1 MRLNSV
7 CGCGRLLLLLLLA
20 VQIQLVGEGQ
30 LTFSNVLLT
39 PTWGMHLGSPAGVG
53 GLTLA
58 AGTTRALYGSP
69 SGAAAKG
76 GNLSG
81 TLQCPSPLRQRL
93 QPEADHDIPAGV
105 RMRNQSASLAA
116 AVLRLKQR
124 NRVLASQRESAERD
138 RASAQNFVLML
149 QQENAQLKERS
160 VQMSR
165 VRARRPEPF
174 GISF

>member
-1 MRLNSV
+1 MRVIYGS
-7 CGCGRLLLLLLLA
+7 LLLPATAA

-30 LTFSNVLLT
+30 LTFSDVFLT
-39 PTWGMHLGSPAGVG
+39 PTWGLHLGSPADG
-53 GLTLA
+53 GDLTLA

-69 SGAAAKG
+69 SGVGAG
-76 GNLSG
+76 GGSLSG
-81 TLQCPSPLRQRL
+81 IGSLQCPSPLRQRL
-93 QPEADHDIPAGV
+93 QHEADHDISAGA
-105 RMRNQSASLAA
+105 RMRDRSATLAA

-124 NRVLASQRESAERD
+124 NRVLASQREGAERD

-165 VRARRPEPF
+165 VRARWPKPF
-174 GISF
+174 RKS